1 MTETNPAVSR
11 PVSRR
16 RLVVAGAA
24 GLPLAAILA
33 NPRLAAL
40 AAESTETVTA
50 TLPGGQSVIAALAVP
65 DQVPAGGV
73 VLVHE
78 WWGLNN
84 EIKTMAAEF
93 AREGF
98 VALAVDLYGGSV
110 GATGEEAQALMQ
122 AVDPAIATETLATW
136 VDWLR
141 NDPRVN
147 GKVATLGWC
156 FGGGWALNAAI
167 ATPVEATVVYY
178 GRVNRETEDLAML
191 SGPVLGHFGERDGNI
206 NHEMVDPFVERMQEA
221 GKPVEVHWYDADHAF
236 ANPTGDRYDQDDA
249 KLAWQRT
256 LDFLRMYLA

>member
-1 MTETNPAVSR
+1 MTEMSPLL
-11 PVSRR
+11 SRR
-16 RLVVAGAA
+16 RIVVAGAA

-33 NPRLAAL
+33 DPRLSAL
-40 AAESTETVTA
+40 AAEGTETVTA
-50 TLPGGQSVIAALAVP
+50 TLSGGQSVIAALAVP
-65 DQVPAGGV
+65 NQVPAGGV

-84 EIKTMAAEF
+84 EIKTMAVEF

-110 GATGEEAQALMQ
+110 GSTREEAMALMQ
-122 AVDPAIATETLATW
+122 AVDPAIATETLTVW
-136 VDWLR
+136 VAWLR
-141 NDPRVN
+141 GDQRVN

-178 GRVNRETEDLAML
+178 GRVNRESEDLAKL

-206 NHEMVDPFVERMQEA
+206 NHEMVDPFVERMQDA

-256 LDFLRMYLA
+256 LDFLRAHLG